1 MGMILR
7 GEECGMG
14 TKVGVKG
21 RVVTVGRSFI
31 LI

>member
-1 MGMILR
+1 MGMIVR
-7 GEECGMG
+7 GEECGIG

-21 RVVTVGRSFI
+21 RVVTVGRYFI